1 MSQKFKKL
9 FLLYVFLAPLIAN
22 ALQLGKIVV
31 TSSQG
36 QPLNAEIEMMLTPG
50 EDLSKLKTSLAS
62 KENYESQGIERLAI
76 HNNISVEL
84 QKNEKGLTV
93 LKLKSSQPVPDP
105 FLDLLIQ
112 VDSAKGRNYRE
123 YTVLLDPPETPIIQQ
138 EKIVA
143 VDKTDPLPINEKK
156 EVKESTDK
164 NKITFEK
171 EIKNNLK
178 TLEKNKPA
186 DPSSKSIT
194 VKPADTIYKIAR
206 ENKIPGITTE
216 QMVVGIFNLN
226 ELAFTNKNINGLE
239 VGQKIAL
246 PTKDDFM
253 NLTHAKAMAEIK
265 IQSTQWNKYS
275 TKTAEAVA
283 NNPKVSSPT
292 SDVPPTPATVVQNPQ
307 ALPAPPAP
315 RIKLTGDTLP
325 NNKNSKE
332 IIQKEIN
339 QNNDDRTALEKN
351 IKVAEQKIALLEK
364 ELADAKKI
372 LTVSNQA
379 LFDLQ
384 EKSKQVNQIKE
395 LTPKAPI
402 VESKPELT
410 SLISQG
416 NEVDVNKNDTI
427 PPADISFK
435 SSISDSPIE
444 EKANTQLASD
454 KEASSVSSSSG
465 LFIFL
470 GVLFAILVMLF
481 FIKNKRQKE
490 QKELIDSMD
499 NKEEKFYTK
508 AAGNLLSP
516 IKEVPPTKEVAPNKE
531 VPPIKEVPTI
541 KEEKSIGDIDLSDIE
556 INLSDKN
563 KKPNHFD

>member
-1 MSQKFKKL
+1 MSQKIKNL
-9 FLLYVFLAPLIAN
+9 FLFCLLLLPLVGN

-50 EDLSKLKTSLAS
+50 EDLSKLKTSLAT
-62 KENYESQGIERLAI
+62 KESYESQGIERLAI

-84 QKNEKGLTV
+84 QKNEKGQTI
-93 LKLKSSQPVPDP
+93 LKLKSTQPVPDP

-143 VDKTDPLPINEKK
+143 IDKAEPLPMNDKK
-156 EVKESTDK
+156 EVKESVDK

-171 EIKNNLK
+171 ENKNNLK
-178 TLEKNKPA
+178 PLEKNKPA
-186 DPSSKSIT
+186 DLSSKSIT

-265 IQSTQWNKYS
+265 IQSSQWNKYS

-283 NNPKVSSPT
+283 NSPKIISTTPE
-292 SDVPPTPATVVQNPQ
+292 VPLTPATIIQNQ
-307 ALPAPPAP
+307 PASSAP
-315 RIKLTGDTLP
+315 RIKLTGDTLT

-339 QNNDDRTALEKN
+339 QINDDKTALEKN
-351 IKVAEQKIALLEK
+351 IKDAEQKIILLEK

-372 LTVSNQA
+372 LTISNQA

-384 EKSKQVNQIKE
+384 EKSKQVNQTKDS
-395 LTPKAPI
+395 TTKAPI

-410 SLISQG
+410 SLISQAS
-416 NEVDVNKNDTI
+416 EADANKNDI
-427 PPADISFK
+427 AVPADTSFK
-435 SSISDSPIE
+435 SSISDSPSE
-444 EKANTQLASD
+444 EKANAQLASD

-470 GVLFAILVMLF
+470 GVLLAILIMLF
-481 FIKNKRQKE
+481 VIKIKRQKE
-490 QKELIDSMD
+490 QKELIDSMSID
-499 NKEEKFYTK
+499 KDKLYSEI
-508 AAGNLLSP
+508 AGS
-516 IKEVPPTKEVAPNKE
+516 EA
-531 VPPIKEVPTI
+531 PPIKEQSTI
-541 KEEKSIGDIDLSDIE
+541 EDNDLSGTTS
-556 INLSDKN
+556 NLSDKDQ
-563 KKPNHFD
+563 KPTHFD

>member
-1 MSQKFKKL
+1 MSQKIKNL
-9 FLLYVFLAPLIAN
+9 FLFCLLLLPLVGN

-50 EDLSKLKTSLAS
+50 EDLSKLKTSLAT
-62 KENYESQGIERLAI
+62 KESYESQGIERLAI

-84 QKNEKGLTV
+84 QKNEKGQTI
-93 LKLKSSQPVPDP
+93 LKLKSTQPVPDP

-143 VDKTDPLPINEKK
+143 IDKAEPLPMNDKK
-156 EVKESTDK
+156 EVKESVDK

-171 EIKNNLK
+171 ENKNNLK
-178 TLEKNKPA
+178 PLEKNKPA
-186 DPSSKSIT
+186 DLSSKSIT

-265 IQSTQWNKYS
+265 IQSSQWNKYS

-283 NNPKVSSPT
+283 NSPKVISTTPE
-292 SDVPPTPATVVQNPQ
+292 VPLTPATIIQNQ
-307 ALPAPPAP
+307 PAPSAP
-315 RIKLTGDTLP
+315 RIKLTGDTLT

-339 QNNDDRTALEKN
+339 QINDDKTALEKN
-351 IKVAEQKIALLEK
+351 IKDAEQKIILLEK

-372 LTVSNQA
+372 LTISNQA

-384 EKSKQVNQIKE
+384 EKSKQVNQTKDS
-395 LTPKAPI
+395 TTKAPI

-410 SLISQG
+410 SLISQAS
-416 NEVDVNKNDTI
+416 EADANKNDI
-427 PPADISFK
+427 AVPADTSFK
-435 SSISDSPIE
+435 SSISDSPSE
-444 EKANTQLASD
+444 EKANAQLASD

-470 GVLFAILVMLF
+470 GVLLAILIMLF
-481 FIKNKRQKE
+481 VIKIKRQKE
-490 QKELIDSMD
+490 QKELIDSMSVD
-499 NKEEKFYTK
+499 KDKFYSEI
-508 AAGNLLSP
+508 AGS
-516 IKEVPPTKEVAPNKE
+516 EA
-531 VPPIKEVPTI
+531 PPIKEQSTI
-541 KEEKSIGDIDLSDIE
+541 EDNDLSGTTS
-556 INLSDKN
+556 NLSDKDQ
-563 KKPNHFD
+563 KPTHFD

>member
-1 MSQKFKKL
+1 MSQKIKNL
-9 FLLYVFLAPLIAN
+9 FLFCLLLLPLVGN

-50 EDLSKLKTSLAS
+50 EDLSKLKTSLAT
-62 KENYESQGIERLAI
+62 KESYESQGIERLAI

-84 QKNEKGLTV
+84 QKNEKGQTI
-93 LKLKSSQPVPDP
+93 LKLKSTQPVPDP

-143 VDKTDPLPINEKK
+143 IDKAEPLPMNDKK
-156 EVKESTDK
+156 EVKESVDK

-171 EIKNNLK
+171 ENKNNLK
-178 TLEKNKPA
+178 PLEKNKPA
-186 DPSSKSIT
+186 DLSSKSIT

-265 IQSTQWNKYS
+265 IQSSQWNKYS

-283 NNPKVSSPT
+283 NSPKVISTTPE
-292 SDVPPTPATVVQNPQ
+292 VPLTPATIIQNQ
-307 ALPAPPAP
+307 PASSAP
-315 RIKLTGDTLP
+315 RIKLTGDTLT

-332 IIQKEIN
+332 IIQKELN
-339 QNNDDRTALEKN
+339 QINDDKTALEKN
-351 IKVAEQKIALLEK
+351 IKDAEQKIILLEK

-372 LTVSNQA
+372 LTISNQA

-384 EKSKQVNQIKE
+384 EKSKQVNQTKDS
-395 LTPKAPI
+395 TTKAPI

-410 SLISQG
+410 SLISQAS
-416 NEVDVNKNDTI
+416 EADANKNDI
-427 PPADISFK
+427 AVPADTSFK
-435 SSISDSPIE
+435 SSISDSPSE
-444 EKANTQLASD
+444 EKANAQLASD

-470 GVLFAILVMLF
+470 GVLLAILIMLF
-481 FIKNKRQKE
+481 VIKIKRQKE
-490 QKELIDSMD
+490 QKELIDSMSID
-499 NKEEKFYTK
+499 KDKPYSEI
-508 AAGNLLSP
+508 AGS
-516 IKEVPPTKEVAPNKE
+516 EA
-531 VPPIKEVPTI
+531 PPIKEQSTI
-541 KEEKSIGDIDLSDIE
+541 EDIDLSGTTS
-556 INLSDKN
+556 NLSDKDQ
-563 KKPNHFD
+563 KPTHFD

>member
-1 MSQKFKKL
+1 MSQKIKNL
-9 FLLYVFLAPLIAN
+9 FLFCLLLLPLVGN

-50 EDLSKLKTSLAS
+50 EDLSKLKTSLAT
-62 KENYESQGIERLAI
+62 KESYESQGIERLAI

-84 QKNEKGLTV
+84 QKNEKGQTI
-93 LKLKSSQPVPDP
+93 LKLKSTQPVPDP

-112 VDSAKGRNYRE
+112 VDSVKGRNYRE

-143 VDKTDPLPINEKK
+143 IDKAEPLPMNDKK
-156 EVKESTDK
+156 EVKESVDK

-171 EIKNNLK
+171 ENKNNLK
-178 TLEKNKPA
+178 PLEKNKPA
-186 DPSSKSIT
+186 DLSSKSIT

-265 IQSTQWNKYS
+265 IQSSQWNKYS

-283 NNPKVSSPT
+283 NNPKVISTTPE
-292 SDVPPTPATVVQNPQ
+292 VPLTPATIIQNQ
-307 ALPAPPAP
+307 PASSAP
-315 RIKLTGDTLP
+315 RIKLTGDTLT

-332 IIQKEIN
+332 IVQKEIN
-339 QNNDDRTALEKN
+339 QINDDKTALEKN
-351 IKVAEQKIALLEK
+351 IKDAEQKIILLEK

-372 LTVSNQA
+372 LTISNQA

-384 EKSKQVNQIKE
+384 EKSKQVNQTKDS
-395 LTPKAPI
+395 TTKAPI

-410 SLISQG
+410 SLISQAS
-416 NEVDVNKNDTI
+416 EADANKNDI
-427 PPADISFK
+427 AVPADTSFK
-435 SSISDSPIE
+435 SSISDSPSE
-444 EKANTQLASD
+444 EKANAQLASD

-470 GVLFAILVMLF
+470 GVLLAILIMLF
-481 FIKNKRQKE
+481 VIKIKRQKE
-490 QKELIDSMD
+490 QKELIDSMSID
-499 NKEEKFYTK
+499 KDKLYSEI
-508 AAGNLLSP
+508 AGS
-516 IKEVPPTKEVAPNKE
+516 EA
-531 VPPIKEVPTI
+531 PPIKEQSTI
-541 KEEKSIGDIDLSDIE
+541 EDIDLSGTTS
-556 INLSDKN
+556 NLSDKDQ
-563 KKPNHFD
+563 KPTHFD

>member
-1 MSQKFKKL
+1 MSQKIKNL
-9 FLLYVFLAPLIAN
+9 FLFCLLLLPLVGN

-50 EDLSKLKTSLAS
+50 EDLSKLKTSLAT
-62 KENYESQGIERLAI
+62 KESYESQGIERLAI

-84 QKNEKGLTV
+84 QKNEKGQTI
-93 LKLKSSQPVPDP
+93 LKLKSTQPVPDP

-143 VDKTDPLPINEKK
+143 IDKAEPLQMNDKK
-156 EVKESTDK
+156 EVKESVDK

-171 EIKNNLK
+171 ENKNNLK
-178 TLEKNKPA
+178 PLEKNKPA
-186 DPSSKSIT
+186 DLSSKSIT

-265 IQSTQWNKYS
+265 IQSSQWNKYS

-283 NNPKVSSPT
+283 NSPKVISTTPE
-292 SDVPPTPATVVQNPQ
+292 VPLTPATIIQNQ
-307 ALPAPPAP
+307 PASSAP
-315 RIKLTGDTLP
+315 RIKLTGDTLT

-339 QNNDDRTALEKN
+339 QINDDKTALEKN
-351 IKVAEQKIALLEK
+351 IKDAEQKIILLEK

-372 LTVSNQA
+372 LTISNQA

-384 EKSKQVNQIKE
+384 EKSKQVNQTKDS
-395 LTPKAPI
+395 TTKAPI

-410 SLISQG
+410 SLISQAS
-416 NEVDVNKNDTI
+416 EADANKNDI
-427 PPADISFK
+427 AVPADTSFK
-435 SSISDSPIE
+435 SSISDSPSE
-444 EKANTQLASD
+444 EKANAQLASD

-470 GVLFAILVMLF
+470 GVLLAILIMLF
-481 FIKNKRQKE
+481 VIKIKRQKE
-490 QKELIDSMD
+490 QKELIDSMSID
-499 NKEEKFYTK
+499 KDKLYSEI
-508 AAGNLLSP
+508 AGS
-516 IKEVPPTKEVAPNKE
+516 EA
-531 VPPIKEVPTI
+531 PPIKEQSTI
-541 KEEKSIGDIDLSDIE
+541 EDIDLSGTTS
-556 INLSDKN
+556 NLSDKDQ
-563 KKPNHFD
+563 KPTHFD

>member
-1 MSQKFKKL
+1 MSQKIKNL
-9 FLLYVFLAPLIAN
+9 FLFCLLLLPLLGN
-22 ALQLGKIVV
+22 AVQLGKIVV

-50 EDLSKLKTSLAS
+50 EDLSKLKTSLAT
-62 KENYESQGIERLAI
+62 KESYESQGIERLAI

-84 QKNEKGLTV
+84 QKNEKGQTI
-93 LKLKSSQPVPDP
+93 LKLKSTQPVPDP

-143 VDKTDPLPINEKK
+143 IDKAEPLQMNDKK
-156 EVKESTDK
+156 EVKESVDK

-171 EIKNNLK
+171 ENKNNLK
-178 TLEKNKPA
+178 PLEKNKPA
-186 DPSSKSIT
+186 DLSSKSIT

-265 IQSTQWNKYS
+265 IQSSQWNKYS

-283 NNPKVSSPT
+283 NNPKVISTTPE
-292 SDVPPTPATVVQNPQ
+292 VPLTPATIIQNQ
-307 ALPAPPAP
+307 PASSAP
-315 RIKLTGDTLP
+315 RIKLTGDTLT
-325 NNKNSKE
+325 NDKNSKE
-332 IIQKEIN
+332 IVQKEIN
-339 QNNDDRTALEKN
+339 QINDDKTALEKN
-351 IKVAEQKIALLEK
+351 IKDAEQKIILLEK

-372 LTVSNQA
+372 LTISNQA

-384 EKSKQVNQIKE
+384 EKSKQVNQTKDS
-395 LTPKAPI
+395 TTKAPI

-410 SLISQG
+410 SLISQAS
-416 NEVDVNKNDTI
+416 EADANKNDI
-427 PPADISFK
+427 AVPADTSFK
-435 SSISDSPIE
+435 SSISDSPSE
-444 EKANTQLASD
+444 EKANAQLASD

-470 GVLFAILVMLF
+470 GVLLAILIMLF
-481 FIKNKRQKE
+481 VIKIKRQKE
-490 QKELIDSMD
+490 QKELIDSMSID
-499 NKEEKFYTK
+499 KDKLYSEI
-508 AAGNLLSP
+508 AGS
-516 IKEVPPTKEVAPNKE
+516 EA
-531 VPPIKEVPTI
+531 PPIKEQSTI
-541 KEEKSIGDIDLSDIE
+541 EDIDLSGTT
-556 INLSDKN
+556 INLSDKDQ
-563 KKPNHFD
+563 KPTHFD

>member
-143 VDKTDPLPINEKK
+143 VDKTDPLPTNDRK
-156 EVKESTDK
+156 EQKESTDK

-186 DPSSKSIT
+186 EQSSKSIT

-226 ELAFTNKNINGLE
+226 ELAFINKNINGLE

-246 PTKDDFM
+246 PSKDDFM
-253 NLTHAKAMAEIK
+253 DLTHAKAMAEIK
-265 IQSTQWNKYS
+265 IQSSQWNKYS

-292 SDVPPTPATVVQNPQ
+292 SDLPLTPATIVQNQ
-307 ALPAPPAP
+307 PASPAP

-325 NNKNSKE
+325 NNKNSNE

-339 QNNDDRTALEKN
+339 QNNDDKTALEKN

-384 EKSKQVNQIKE
+384 EKAKQVNQNKD
-395 LTPKAPI
+395 LTSKVPV

-416 NEVDVNKNDTI
+416 NEVDVNKNDTTS
-427 PPADISFK
+427 PADTSFK

-444 EKANTQLASD
+444 EKANAQLASD

-470 GVLFAILVMLF
+470 GVLFAILIMLF
-481 FIKNKRQKE
+481 VIKTKRQKE
-490 QKELIDSMD
+490 QKELIDSISTD
-499 NKEEKFYTK
+499 KEKPYSEVYSAK
-508 AAGNLLSP
+508 ASP
-516 IKEVPPTKEVAPNKE
+516 AIEEE
-531 VPPIKEVPTI
+531 TI
-541 KEEKSIGDIDLSDIE
+541 KDINLSDTT
-556 INLSDKN
+556 INLSDKDQ
-563 KKPNHFD
+563 KPTHFD

>member
-1 MSQKFKKL
+1 MSQKIKNL
-9 FLLYVFLAPLIAN
+9 FLFCLLLLPLVGN

-50 EDLSKLKTSLAS
+50 EDLSKLKTSLAT
-62 KENYESQGIERLAI
+62 KESYESQGIERLAI

-84 QKNEKGLTV
+84 QKNEKGQTI
-93 LKLKSSQPVPDP
+93 LKLKSTQPVPDP

-143 VDKTDPLPINEKK
+143 IDKAEPLPMNDKK
-156 EVKESTDK
+156 EVKESVDK

-171 EIKNNLK
+171 ENKNNLK
-178 TLEKNKPA
+178 PLEKNKPA
-186 DPSSKSIT
+186 DLSSKSIT

-265 IQSTQWNKYS
+265 IQSSQWNKYS

-283 NNPKVSSPT
+283 NSPKVISTTPE
-292 SDVPPTPATVVQNPQ
+292 VPLTPATIIQNQ
-307 ALPAPPAP
+307 PASSAP
-315 RIKLTGDTLP
+315 RIKLTGDTLT

-339 QNNDDRTALEKN
+339 QINDDKTALEKN
-351 IKVAEQKIALLEK
+351 IKDAEQKIILLEK
-364 ELADAKKI
+364 ELDDAKKI
-372 LTVSNQA
+372 LTISNQA

-384 EKSKQVNQIKE
+384 EKSKQVNQTKDS
-395 LTPKAPI
+395 TTKAPI

-410 SLISQG
+410 SLISQAS
-416 NEVDVNKNDTI
+416 EADANKNDI
-427 PPADISFK
+427 AVPADTSFK
-435 SSISDSPIE
+435 SSISDSPSE
-444 EKANTQLASD
+444 EKANAQLASD

-470 GVLFAILVMLF
+470 GVLLAILIMLF
-481 FIKNKRQKE
+481 VIKIKRQKE
-490 QKELIDSMD
+490 QKELIDSMSID
-499 NKEEKFYTK
+499 KDKLYSEI
-508 AAGNLLSP
+508 AGS
-516 IKEVPPTKEVAPNKE
+516 EA
-531 VPPIKEVPTI
+531 PPIKEQSTI
-541 KEEKSIGDIDLSDIE
+541 EDIDLSGTTS
-556 INLSDKN
+556 NLSDKDQ
-563 KKPNHFD
+563 KPTHFD

>member
-1 MSQKFKKL
+1 MSQKIKNL
-9 FLLYVFLAPLIAN
+9 FLFCLLLLPLDGN

-50 EDLSKLKTSLAS
+50 EDLSKLKTSLAT
-62 KENYESQGIERLAI
+62 KESYESQGIERLAI

-84 QKNEKGLTV
+84 QKNEKGQTI
-93 LKLKSSQPVPDP
+93 LKLKSTQPVPDP

-143 VDKTDPLPINEKK
+143 IDKAEPLPMNDKK
-156 EVKESTDK
+156 EVKESVDK

-171 EIKNNLK
+171 ENKNNLK
-178 TLEKNKPA
+178 PLEKPKPA
-186 DPSSKSIT
+186 DLSSKSIT

-265 IQSTQWNKYS
+265 IQSSQWNKYS

-283 NNPKVSSPT
+283 NSPKVISTTPE
-292 SDVPPTPATVVQNPQ
+292 VPLTPATIIQNQ
-307 ALPAPPAP
+307 PASSAP
-315 RIKLTGDTLP
+315 RIKLTGDTLT

-339 QNNDDRTALEKN
+339 QINDDKTALEKN
-351 IKVAEQKIALLEK
+351 IKDAEQKIILLEK

-372 LTVSNQA
+372 LTISNQA

-384 EKSKQVNQIKE
+384 EKSKQVNQTKDS
-395 LTPKAPI
+395 TTKAPI

-410 SLISQG
+410 SLISQAS
-416 NEVDVNKNDTI
+416 EADASKNDI
-427 PPADISFK
+427 AVPADTSFK
-435 SSISDSPIE
+435 SSISDSPSE
-444 EKANTQLASD
+444 EKANAQLASD

-470 GVLFAILVMLF
+470 GVLLAILIMLF
-481 FIKNKRQKE
+481 VIKIKRQKE
-490 QKELIDSMD
+490 QKELIDSMSID
-499 NKEEKFYTK
+499 KDKLYSEI
-508 AAGNLLSP
+508 AGS
-516 IKEVPPTKEVAPNKE
+516 EA
-531 VPPIKEVPTI
+531 PPIKEQSTI
-541 KEEKSIGDIDLSDIE
+541 EVIDLSGTTS
-556 INLSDKN
+556 NLSDKDQ
-563 KKPNHFD
+563 KPTHFD

>member
-1 MSQKFKKL
+1 MSQKIKNL
-9 FLLYVFLAPLIAN
+9 FLFCLLLLPLVGN

-50 EDLSKLKTSLAS
+50 EDLSKLKTSLAT
-62 KENYESQGIERLAI
+62 KESYESQGIERLAI

-84 QKNEKGLTV
+84 QKNEKGQTI
-93 LKLKSSQPVPDP
+93 LKLKSTQPVPDP

-143 VDKTDPLPINEKK
+143 IDKAEPLPMNDKK
-156 EVKESTDK
+156 EVKESVDK

-171 EIKNNLK
+171 ENKNNLK
-178 TLEKNKPA
+178 PLEKNKPA
-186 DPSSKSIT
+186 DLSSKSIT

-265 IQSTQWNKYS
+265 IQSSQWNKYS

-283 NNPKVSSPT
+283 NSPKVISTTPE
-292 SDVPPTPATVVQNPQ
+292 VPLTPATIIQNQ
-307 ALPAPPAP
+307 PAPSAP
-315 RIKLTGDTLP
+315 RIKLTGDTLT

-339 QNNDDRTALEKN
+339 QINDDKTALEKN
-351 IKVAEQKIALLEK
+351 IKDAEQKIILLEK

-372 LTVSNQA
+372 LTISNQA

-384 EKSKQVNQIKE
+384 EKSKQVNQTKDS
-395 LTPKAPI
+395 TTKAPI

-410 SLISQG
+410 SLISQAS
-416 NEVDVNKNDTI
+416 EADANKNDI
-427 PPADISFK
+427 AVPADTSFK
-435 SSISDSPIE
+435 SSISDSPSE
-444 EKANTQLASD
+444 EKANAQLASD

-470 GVLFAILVMLF
+470 GVLLAILIMLF
-481 FIKNKRQKE
+481 VIKIKRQKE
-490 QKELIDSMD
+490 QKELIDSMSVD
-499 NKEEKFYTK
+499 KDKLYSEI
-508 AAGNLLSP
+508 AGS
-516 IKEVPPTKEVAPNKE
+516 EA
-531 VPPIKEVPTI
+531 PPIKEQSTI
-541 KEEKSIGDIDLSDIE
+541 EDIGLSGTTS
-556 INLSDKN
+556 NLSDKDQ
-563 KKPNHFD
+563 KPTHFD

>member
-1 MSQKFKKL
+1 MSQKIKNL
-9 FLLYVFLAPLIAN
+9 FLFCLLLLPLVGN

-50 EDLSKLKTSLAS
+50 EDLSKLKTSLAT
-62 KENYESQGIERLAI
+62 KESYESQGIERLAI

-84 QKNEKGLTV
+84 QKNEKGQTI
-93 LKLKSSQPVPDP
+93 LKLKSTQPVPDP

-143 VDKTDPLPINEKK
+143 IDKAEPLPMNDKK
-156 EVKESTDK
+156 EVKESVDK

-171 EIKNNLK
+171 ENKNNLK
-178 TLEKNKPA
+178 PLEKNKPA
-186 DPSSKSIT
+186 DLSSKSIT

-265 IQSTQWNKYS
+265 IQSSQWNKYS

-283 NNPKVSSPT
+283 NSPKVISTTPE
-292 SDVPPTPATVVQNPQ
+292 VPLTPATIIQNQ
-307 ALPAPPAP
+307 PASSAP
-315 RIKLTGDTLP
+315 RIKLTGDTLT

-339 QNNDDRTALEKN
+339 QINDDKTALEKN
-351 IKVAEQKIALLEK
+351 IKDAEQKIILLEK

-372 LTVSNQA
+372 LTISNQA

-384 EKSKQVNQIKE
+384 EKSKQVNQTKDS
-395 LTPKAPI
+395 TTKAPI

-410 SLISQG
+410 SLISQAS
-416 NEVDVNKNDTI
+416 EADANKNDI
-427 PPADISFK
+427 AVPADTSFK
-435 SSISDSPIE
+435 SSISDSPSE
-444 EKANTQLASD
+444 EKANAQLASD

-470 GVLFAILVMLF
+470 GVLLAILIMLF
-481 FIKNKRQKE
+481 VIKIKRQKE
-490 QKELIDSMD
+490 QKELIDSMSID
-499 NKEEKFYTK
+499 KDKLYFEI
-508 AAGNLLSP
+508 AGS
-516 IKEVPPTKEVAPNKE
+516 EA
-531 VPPIKEVPTI
+531 PPIKEQTTI
-541 KEEKSIGDIDLSDIE
+541 EDIDLSGTTS
-556 INLSDKN
+556 NLSDKDQ
-563 KKPNHFD
+563 KPTHFD

>member
-143 VDKTDPLPINEKK
+143 VDKTDPLPINDRK
-156 EVKESTDK
+156 EQKESTDK

-186 DPSSKSIT
+186 EQSSKSIT

-246 PTKDDFM
+246 PSKDDFM
-253 NLTHAKAMAEIK
+253 DLTHAKAMAEIK
-265 IQSTQWNKYS
+265 IQSSQWNKYS

-292 SDVPPTPATVVQNPQ
+292 SDLPLTPATIVQNP
-307 ALPAPPAP
+307 PASPAP

-325 NNKNSKE
+325 NNKNSNE

-339 QNNDDRTALEKN
+339 QNNDDKTALEKN

-384 EKSKQVNQIKE
+384 EKAKQVNQNKD
-395 LTPKAPI
+395 LTSKVPV

-416 NEVDVNKNDTI
+416 NEVDVNKNDTTS
-427 PPADISFK
+427 PADTSFK

-444 EKANTQLASD
+444 EKANAQLASD

-470 GVLFAILVMLF
+470 GVLFAILIMLF
-481 FIKNKRQKE
+481 VIKTKRQKE
-490 QKELIDSMD
+490 QKELIDSISTD
-499 NKEEKFYTK
+499 KEKPYSEVNSAK
-508 AAGNLLSP
+508 ASP
-516 IKEVPPTKEVAPNKE
+516 AIEEG
-531 VPPIKEVPTI
+531 TI
-541 KEEKSIGDIDLSDIE
+541 KDINLSDTT
-556 INLSDKN
+556 INLSDKDQ
-563 KKPNHFD
+563 KPTHFD

>member
-1 MSQKFKKL
+1 MSRKFKKL

-143 VDKTDPLPINEKK
+143 VDKTDPLPTNDRK
-156 EVKESTDK
+156 EQKESTDK

-186 DPSSKSIT
+186 EQSSKSIT

-246 PTKDDFM
+246 PSKDDFM
-253 NLTHAKAMAEIK
+253 DLTHAKAMAEIK
-265 IQSTQWNKYS
+265 IQSSQWNKYS

-292 SDVPPTPATVVQNPQ
+292 SDLPLTPATIVQNPP
-307 ALPAPPAP
+307 ALPAP

-325 NNKNSKE
+325 NNKNSNE

-339 QNNDDRTALEKN
+339 QNNDDKTALEKN

-384 EKSKQVNQIKE
+384 EKAKQVNQNKD
-395 LTPKAPI
+395 LTSKVPV

-416 NEVDVNKNDTI
+416 NEVDVNKNDTTS
-427 PPADISFK
+427 PADTSFK

-444 EKANTQLASD
+444 EKANAQLASD

-470 GVLFAILVMLF
+470 GVLFAILIMLF
-481 FIKNKRQKE
+481 VIKTKRQKE
-490 QKELIDSMD
+490 QKELIDSISTD
-499 NKEEKFYTK
+499 KEKPYSEVYSAK
-508 AAGNLLSP
+508 ASP
-516 IKEVPPTKEVAPNKE
+516 AIEEG
-531 VPPIKEVPTI
+531 TI
-541 KEEKSIGDIDLSDIE
+541 KDINLSDTT
-556 INLSDKN
+556 INLSDKDQ
-563 KKPNHFD
+563 KPTHFD

>member
-1 MSQKFKKL
+1 MSQKIKKV
-9 FLLYVFLAPLIAN
+9 FLLCILLGPLIAN

-143 VDKTDPLPINEKK
+143 VDKTEPLPINEKK

-164 NKITFEK
+164 DKTTFEK

-178 TLEKNKPA
+178 MLEKNKPA
-186 DPSSKSIT
+186 DLSSKSIT

-246 PTKDDFM
+246 PTQDDFM
-253 NLTHAKAMAEIK
+253 DLTHAKAMAEIK

-283 NNPKVSSPT
+283 NSPKVSSPT
-292 SDVPPTPATVVQNPQ
+292 SDVPLTPATVVQNP
-307 ALPAPPAP
+307 PVSPAP

-325 NNKNSKE
+325 NNKNSRE

-339 QNNDDRTALEKN
+339 QNNDDKTALEKN

-384 EKSKQVNQIKE
+384 EKAKQVNQTKD
-395 LTPKAPI
+395 LTSKVPV

-410 SLISQG
+410 SLIGQG
-416 NEVDVNKNDTI
+416 NEVDVNKNDTTS
-427 PPADISFK
+427 PADTSFK

-444 EKANTQLASD
+444 EKANAQLASD
-454 KEASSVSSSSG
+454 KEASSVSSSIG

-470 GVLFAILVMLF
+470 GVLFAILIMLF
-481 FIKNKRQKE
+481 VIKTKRQKE
-490 QKELIDSMD
+490 QKELIESISTD
-499 NKEEKFYTK
+499 KEKLY
-508 AAGNLLSP
+508 S
-516 IKEVPPTKEVAPNKE
+516 EVHSSEAS
-531 VPPIKEVPTI
+531 PTI
-541 KEEKSIGDIDLSDIE
+541 EEDTIKDINLSDTT
-556 INLSDKN
+556 INLSDKDQ
-563 KKPNHFD
+563 KPTHFD

>member
-1 MSQKFKKL
+1 M
-9 FLLYVFLAPLIAN
+9 
-22 ALQLGKIVV
+22 
-31 TSSQG
+31 
-36 QPLNAEIEMMLTPG
+36 
-50 EDLSKLKTSLAS
+50 
-62 KENYESQGIERLAI
+62 
-76 HNNISVEL
+76 
-84 QKNEKGLTV
+84 
-93 LKLKSSQPVPDP
+93 
-105 FLDLLIQ
+105 LIQ

-164 NKITFEK
+164 NKTTFEK
-171 EIKNNLK
+171 ETKNNLK

-186 DPSSKSIT
+186 DLSSKSIT

-216 QMVVGIFNLN
+216 QMIVGIFNLN
-226 ELAFTNKNINGLE
+226 ELTFTNKNINGLE

-253 NLTHAKAMAEIK
+253 DLTHAKAMAEIK

-283 NNPKVSSPT
+283 NSPKVSSPT
-292 SDVPPTPATVVQNPQ
+292 SDVPLTPATVVQNPTVS
-307 ALPAPPAP
+307 PAP

-325 NNKNSKE
+325 NNKNSRE

-339 QNNDDRTALEKN
+339 QNNDDKTALEKN

-384 EKSKQVNQIKE
+384 EKAKQVNQTKD
-395 LTPKAPI
+395 LTSKVPV

-410 SLISQG
+410 SLIGQG
-416 NEVDVNKNDTI
+416 NEVDVNKNDTTS
-427 PPADISFK
+427 PADTSFK

-444 EKANTQLASD
+444 EKANAQLASD
-454 KEASSVSSSSG
+454 KEASSVSSSIG

-481 FIKNKRQKE
+481 VIKTKRQKE
-490 QKELIDSMD
+490 QKELIESISTD
-499 NKEEKFYTK
+499 KEKLYSEVHSSE
-508 AAGNLLSP
+508 ASP
-516 IKEVPPTKEVAPNKE
+516 AIEEG
-531 VPPIKEVPTI
+531 TI
-541 KEEKSIGDIDLSDIE
+541 KDINLSDTT
-556 INLSDKN
+556 INLSDKDQ
-563 KKPNHFD
+563 KPTHFD

>member
-1 MSQKFKKL
+1 MSQKIKNL
-9 FLLYVFLAPLIAN
+9 FLFCLLLLPLVGN

-76 HNNISVEL
+76 HNTISVEL

-164 NKITFEK
+164 NKTTFEK
-171 EIKNNLK
+171 ETKNNLK

-186 DPSSKSIT
+186 DLSSKSIT

-226 ELAFTNKNINGLE
+226 ELAFTNKNINGLD

-253 NLTHAKAMAEIK
+253 DLTHAKAMAEIK

-283 NNPKVSSPT
+283 NSPKVSSPT
-292 SDVPPTPATVVQNPQ
+292 SDVPLTTATVVQNP
-307 ALPAPPAP
+307 PVSPAP

-325 NNKNSKE
+325 NNKNSRE

-339 QNNDDRTALEKN
+339 QNNDDKTALEKN

-384 EKSKQVNQIKE
+384 EKAKQVNQTKD
-395 LTPKAPI
+395 LTSKVPV

-410 SLISQG
+410 SLIGQG
-416 NEVDVNKNDTI
+416 NEVDVNKNDTTS
-427 PPADISFK
+427 PADTSFK

-444 EKANTQLASD
+444 EKANAQLASD
-454 KEASSVSSSSG
+454 KEASSVSSSIG

-470 GVLFAILVMLF
+470 GVLFAILIMLF
-481 FIKNKRQKE
+481 VIKTKRQKE
-490 QKELIDSMD
+490 QKELIESISTD
-499 NKEEKFYTK
+499 KEKLYSEVHSSE
-508 AAGNLLSP
+508 ASP
-516 IKEVPPTKEVAPNKE
+516 AIEEG
-531 VPPIKEVPTI
+531 TI
-541 KEEKSIGDIDLSDIE
+541 KDINLSDTT
-556 INLSDKN
+556 INLSDKDQ
-563 KKPNHFD
+563 KPTHFD

>member
-1 MSQKFKKL
+1 MSQKIKNL
-9 FLLYVFLAPLIAN
+9 FLFCLLLLPLVGN

-50 EDLSKLKTSLAS
+50 EDLSKLKTSLAT
-62 KENYESQGIERLAI
+62 KESYESQGIERLAI

-84 QKNEKGLTV
+84 QKNEKGQTI
-93 LKLKSSQPVPDP
+93 LKLKSTQPVPDP

-143 VDKTDPLPINEKK
+143 IDKAEPLPMNDKK
-156 EVKESTDK
+156 EVKESVDK

-171 EIKNNLK
+171 ENKNNLK
-178 TLEKNKPA
+178 PLEKNKPA
-186 DPSSKSIT
+186 DLSSKSIT

-265 IQSTQWNKYS
+265 IQSSQWNKYS

-283 NNPKVSSPT
+283 NSPKVISTAPE
-292 SDVPPTPATVVQNPQ
+292 VPLTPATIIQNQ
-307 ALPAPPAP
+307 PASSAP
-315 RIKLTGDTLP
+315 RIKLTGDTLT

-332 IIQKEIN
+332 IVQKEIN
-339 QNNDDRTALEKN
+339 QINDDKTALEKN
-351 IKVAEQKIALLEK
+351 IKDAEQKIILLEK

-372 LTVSNQA
+372 LTISNQA

-384 EKSKQVNQIKE
+384 EKSKQVNQTKDS
-395 LTPKAPI
+395 TTKAPI

-410 SLISQG
+410 SLISQAS
-416 NEVDVNKNDTI
+416 EADANKNDI
-427 PPADISFK
+427 AVPADTSFK
-435 SSISDSPIE
+435 SSISDSPSE
-444 EKANTQLASD
+444 EKANAQLASD

-470 GVLFAILVMLF
+470 GVLLAILIMLF
-481 FIKNKRQKE
+481 VIKIKRQKE
-490 QKELIDSMD
+490 QKELIDSMSID
-499 NKEEKFYTK
+499 KDKLYSEI
-508 AAGNLLSP
+508 AGS
-516 IKEVPPTKEVAPNKE
+516 EA
-531 VPPIKEVPTI
+531 PPIKEQSTI
-541 KEEKSIGDIDLSDIE
+541 EDIDLSGTTT
-556 INLSDKN
+556 NLSDKDQ
-563 KKPNHFD
+563 KPTHFD

>member
-1 MSQKFKKL
+1 MSQKIKNL
-9 FLLYVFLAPLIAN
+9 FLFCLLLLPLVGN

-50 EDLSKLKTSLAS
+50 EDLSKLKTSLAT
-62 KENYESQGIERLAI
+62 KESYESQGIERLAI

-84 QKNEKGLTV
+84 QKNEKGQTI
-93 LKLKSSQPVPDP
+93 LKLKSTQPVPDP

-143 VDKTDPLPINEKK
+143 IDKAEPLPMNDKK
-156 EVKESTDK
+156 EVKESVDK

-171 EIKNNLK
+171 ENKNNLK
-178 TLEKNKPA
+178 PLEKNKPA
-186 DPSSKSIT
+186 DLSSKSIT

-265 IQSTQWNKYS
+265 IQSSQWNKYS

-283 NNPKVSSPT
+283 NSPKVISTTPE
-292 SDVPPTPATVVQNPQ
+292 VPLTPATIIQNQ
-307 ALPAPPAP
+307 PASSAP
-315 RIKLTGDTLP
+315 RIKLTGDTLT

-339 QNNDDRTALEKN
+339 QINDDKTALEKN
-351 IKVAEQKIALLEK
+351 IKDAEQKIILLEK

-372 LTVSNQA
+372 LTISNQA

-384 EKSKQVNQIKE
+384 EKSKQVNQTKDS
-395 LTPKAPI
+395 TTKAPI

-410 SLISQG
+410 SLISQAS
-416 NEVDVNKNDTI
+416 EADANKNDI
-427 PPADISFK
+427 AVPADTSFK
-435 SSISDSPIE
+435 SSISDSPSE
-444 EKANTQLASD
+444 EKANAQLASD

-470 GVLFAILVMLF
+470 GVLLAILIMLF
-481 FIKNKRQKE
+481 VIKIKRQKE
-490 QKELIDSMD
+490 QKELIDSMSID
-499 NKEEKFYTK
+499 KDKLYSEI
-508 AAGNLLSP
+508 AGS
-516 IKEVPPTKEVAPNKE
+516 EA
-531 VPPIKEVPTI
+531 PPIKEQSTI
-541 KEEKSIGDIDLSDIE
+541 EDIDLSDTSS
-556 INLSDKN
+556 NLSDKDQ
-563 KKPNHFD
+563 KPTHFD

>member
-1 MSQKFKKL
+1 MSQKIKNL
-9 FLLYVFLAPLIAN
+9 FLFCLLLLPLVGN

-50 EDLSKLKTSLAS
+50 EDLSKLKTSLAT
-62 KENYESQGIERLAI
+62 KESYESQGIERLAI

-84 QKNEKGLTV
+84 QKNEKGQTI
-93 LKLKSSQPVPDP
+93 LKLKSTQPVPDP

-143 VDKTDPLPINEKK
+143 IDKAEPLPMNDKK
-156 EVKESTDK
+156 EVKESVDK

-171 EIKNNLK
+171 ENKNNLK
-178 TLEKNKPA
+178 PLEKNKPA
-186 DPSSKSIT
+186 DLSSKSIT

-265 IQSTQWNKYS
+265 IQSSQWNKYS

-283 NNPKVSSPT
+283 NSPKIISTTPE
-292 SDVPPTPATVVQNPQ
+292 VPLTPATIIQNQ
-307 ALPAPPAP
+307 PASSAP
-315 RIKLTGDTLP
+315 RIKLTGDTLT

-339 QNNDDRTALEKN
+339 QINDDKTALEKN
-351 IKVAEQKIALLEK
+351 IKDAEQKIILLEK

-372 LTVSNQA
+372 LTISNQA

-384 EKSKQVNQIKE
+384 EKSKQVNQTKDS
-395 LTPKAPI
+395 TTKAPI

-410 SLISQG
+410 SLISQAS
-416 NEVDVNKNDTI
+416 EADANKNDI
-427 PPADISFK
+427 AVPADTSFK
-435 SSISDSPIE
+435 SSISDSPSE
-444 EKANTQLASD
+444 EKANAQLASD

-470 GVLFAILVMLF
+470 GVLLAILIMLF
-481 FIKNKRQKE
+481 VIKIKRQKE
-490 QKELIDSMD
+490 QKELIDSMSID
-499 NKEEKFYTK
+499 KDKLYSEI
-508 AAGNLLSP
+508 AGS
-516 IKEVPPTKEVAPNKE
+516 EA
-531 VPPIKEVPTI
+531 PPIKEQSTI
-541 KEEKSIGDIDLSDIE
+541 EDIDFSGTTS
-556 INLSDKN
+556 NLSDKDQ
-563 KKPNHFD
+563 KPTHFD

>member
-1 MSQKFKKL
+1 MSQKIKKL
-9 FLLYVFLAPLIAN
+9 FLLYALLAPLIVN

-143 VDKTDPLPINEKK
+143 VDKTDPLPTNDRK
-156 EVKESTDK
+156 EQKESTDK

-186 DPSSKSIT
+186 EQSSKSIT

-246 PTKDDFM
+246 PSKDDFM
-253 NLTHAKAMAEIK
+253 DLTHAKAMAEIK
-265 IQSTQWNKYS
+265 IQSSQWNKYS

-292 SDVPPTPATVVQNPQ
+292 SDLPLTPATIVQNQPDS
-307 ALPAPPAP
+307 PAP

-325 NNKNSKE
+325 NNKNSNE

-339 QNNDDRTALEKN
+339 QNNDDKTALEKN

-384 EKSKQVNQIKE
+384 EKAKQVNQNKD
-395 LTPKAPI
+395 LTSKVPV

-416 NEVDVNKNDTI
+416 NEVDVNKNDTTS
-427 PPADISFK
+427 PADTSFK

-444 EKANTQLASD
+444 EKANAQLASD

-470 GVLFAILVMLF
+470 GVLFAILIMLF
-481 FIKNKRQKE
+481 VIKTKRQKE
-490 QKELIDSMD
+490 QKELIDSISTD
-499 NKEEKFYTK
+499 KEKPYSEVYSAK
-508 AAGNLLSP
+508 ASP
-516 IKEVPPTKEVAPNKE
+516 AIEEE
-531 VPPIKEVPTI
+531 TI
-541 KEEKSIGDIDLSDIE
+541 KDINLSDTT
-556 INLSDKN
+556 INLSDKDQ
-563 KKPNHFD
+563 KPTHFD

>member
-1 MSQKFKKL
+1 MSQKIKNL
-9 FLLYVFLAPLIAN
+9 FLFCLLLLPLVGN

-50 EDLSKLKTSLAS
+50 EDLSKLKTSLAT
-62 KENYESQGIERLAI
+62 KESYESQGIERLAI

-84 QKNEKGLTV
+84 QKNEKGQTI
-93 LKLKSSQPVPDP
+93 LKLKSTQPVPDP

-143 VDKTDPLPINEKK
+143 IDKAEPLPMNDKK
-156 EVKESTDK
+156 EVKESVDK

-171 EIKNNLK
+171 ENKNNLK
-178 TLEKNKPA
+178 PLEKNKPA
-186 DPSSKSIT
+186 DLSSKSIT

-265 IQSTQWNKYS
+265 IQSSQWNKYS

-283 NNPKVSSPT
+283 NSPKVISTTPE
-292 SDVPPTPATVVQNPQ
+292 VPLTPATIIQNQ
-307 ALPAPPAP
+307 PASSAP
-315 RIKLTGDTLP
+315 RIKLTGDTLT

-332 IIQKEIN
+332 IVQKEIN
-339 QNNDDRTALEKN
+339 QINDDKTALEKN
-351 IKVAEQKIALLEK
+351 IKDAEQKIILLEK

-372 LTVSNQA
+372 LTISNQA

-384 EKSKQVNQIKE
+384 EKSKQVNQTKDS
-395 LTPKAPI
+395 TTKAPI

-410 SLISQG
+410 SLISQAS
-416 NEVDVNKNDTI
+416 EADANKNDI
-427 PPADISFK
+427 AVPADTSFK
-435 SSISDSPIE
+435 SSISDSPSE
-444 EKANTQLASD
+444 EKANAQLASD

-470 GVLFAILVMLF
+470 GVLLAILIMLF
-481 FIKNKRQKE
+481 VIKIKRQKE
-490 QKELIDSMD
+490 QKELIDSMSID
-499 NKEEKFYTK
+499 KDKLYSEI
-508 AAGNLLSP
+508 AGSEAQP
-516 IKEVPPTKEVAPNKE
+516 IKEQS
-531 VPPIKEVPTI
+531 TI
-541 KEEKSIGDIDLSDIE
+541 EDNDLSGTTS
-556 INLSDKN
+556 NLSDKDQ
-563 KKPNHFD
+563 KPTHFD

>member
-1 MSQKFKKL
+1 MSQKIKNL
-9 FLLYVFLAPLIAN
+9 FLFCLLLLPLVGN

-50 EDLSKLKTSLAS
+50 EDISKLKTSLAT
-62 KENYESQGIERLAI
+62 KESYESQGIERLAI

-84 QKNEKGLTV
+84 QKNEKGQTI
-93 LKLKSSQPVPDP
+93 LKLKSTQPVPDP

-143 VDKTDPLPINEKK
+143 IDKAEPLPMNDKK
-156 EVKESTDK
+156 EVKESVDK

-171 EIKNNLK
+171 ENKNNLK
-178 TLEKNKPA
+178 PLEKNKPA
-186 DPSSKSIT
+186 DLSSKSIT

-265 IQSTQWNKYS
+265 IQSSQWNKYS

-283 NNPKVSSPT
+283 NSPKVISTAPE
-292 SDVPPTPATVVQNPQ
+292 VPLTPATIIQNQ
-307 ALPAPPAP
+307 PASSAP
-315 RIKLTGDTLP
+315 RIKLTGDTLT

-339 QNNDDRTALEKN
+339 QINDDKTALEKN
-351 IKVAEQKIALLEK
+351 IKDAEQKIILLEK

-372 LTVSNQA
+372 LTISNQA

-384 EKSKQVNQIKE
+384 EKSKQVNQTKDS
-395 LTPKAPI
+395 TTKAPI

-410 SLISQG
+410 SLISQAS
-416 NEVDVNKNDTI
+416 EADANKNDI
-427 PPADISFK
+427 AVPADTSFK
-435 SSISDSPIE
+435 SSISDSPSE
-444 EKANTQLASD
+444 EKANAQLASD

-470 GVLFAILVMLF
+470 GVLLAILIMLF
-481 FIKNKRQKE
+481 VIKIKRQKE
-490 QKELIDSMD
+490 QKELIDSMSID
-499 NKEEKFYTK
+499 KDKLYSEI
-508 AAGNLLSP
+508 AGS
-516 IKEVPPTKEVAPNKE
+516 EA
-531 VPPIKEVPTI
+531 PPIKEQSTI
-541 KEEKSIGDIDLSDIE
+541 EDIDLSGTTT
-556 INLSDKN
+556 NLSDKDQ
-563 KKPNHFD
+563 KPTHFD

>member
-1 MSQKFKKL
+1 MSQKIKNL
-9 FLLYVFLAPLIAN
+9 FLFCLLLLPLVGN

-50 EDLSKLKTSLAS
+50 EDLSKLKTSLAT
-62 KENYESQGIERLAI
+62 KESYESQGIERLAI

-84 QKNEKGLTV
+84 QKNEKGQTI
-93 LKLKSSQPVPDP
+93 LKLKSTQPVPDP

-143 VDKTDPLPINEKK
+143 IDKAEPLPMNDKK
-156 EVKESTDK
+156 EVKESVDK

-171 EIKNNLK
+171 ENKNNLK
-178 TLEKNKPA
+178 PLEKNKPA
-186 DPSSKSIT
+186 DLSSKSIT

-265 IQSTQWNKYS
+265 IQSSQWNKYS

-283 NNPKVSSPT
+283 NSPKVISTTPE
-292 SDVPPTPATVVQNPQ
+292 VPLTPATIIQNQQ
-307 ALPAPPAP
+307 ASSAP
-315 RIKLTGDTLP
+315 RIKLTGDTLT

-332 IIQKEIN
+332 IIQKELN
-339 QNNDDRTALEKN
+339 QINDDKTALEKN
-351 IKVAEQKIALLEK
+351 IKDAEQKIILLEK

-372 LTVSNQA
+372 LTISNQA

-384 EKSKQVNQIKE
+384 EKSKQVNQTKDS
-395 LTPKAPI
+395 TTKAPI

-410 SLISQG
+410 SLISQAS
-416 NEVDVNKNDTI
+416 EADANKNDI
-427 PPADISFK
+427 AVPADTSFK
-435 SSISDSPIE
+435 SSISDSPSE
-444 EKANTQLASD
+444 EKANAQLASD

-470 GVLFAILVMLF
+470 GVLLAILIMLF
-481 FIKNKRQKE
+481 VIKIKRQKE
-490 QKELIDSMD
+490 QKELIDSMSID
-499 NKEEKFYTK
+499 KDKLYSEI
-508 AAGNLLSP
+508 AGS
-516 IKEVPPTKEVAPNKE
+516 EA
-531 VPPIKEVPTI
+531 PPIKEQSTI
-541 KEEKSIGDIDLSDIE
+541 EDIDLSGTTS
-556 INLSDKN
+556 NLSDKDQ
-563 KKPNHFD
+563 KPTHFD

>member
-1 MSQKFKKL
+1 MSQKIKNL
-9 FLLYVFLAPLIAN
+9 FLFCLLLLPLVGN

-50 EDLSKLKTSLAS
+50 EDLSKLKTSLAT
-62 KENYESQGIERLAI
+62 KESYESQGIERLAI

-84 QKNEKGLTV
+84 QKNEKGQTI
-93 LKLKSSQPVPDP
+93 LKLKSTQPVPDP

-143 VDKTDPLPINEKK
+143 IDKAEPLPMNDKK
-156 EVKESTDK
+156 EVKESVDK

-171 EIKNNLK
+171 ENKNNLK
-178 TLEKNKPA
+178 PLEKNKPA
-186 DPSSKSIT
+186 DLSSKSIT

-265 IQSTQWNKYS
+265 IQSSQWNKYS

-283 NNPKVSSPT
+283 NNPKVISTTPE
-292 SDVPPTPATVVQNPQ
+292 VPLTPATIIQNQ
-307 ALPAPPAP
+307 PASSAP
-315 RIKLTGDTLP
+315 RIKLTGDTLT

-339 QNNDDRTALEKN
+339 QINDDKTALEKN
-351 IKVAEQKIALLEK
+351 IKDAEQKIILLEK

-372 LTVSNQA
+372 LTISNQA

-384 EKSKQVNQIKE
+384 EKSKQVNQTKDS
-395 LTPKAPI
+395 TTKAPI

-410 SLISQG
+410 SLISQAS
-416 NEVDVNKNDTI
+416 EADANKNDI
-427 PPADISFK
+427 AVPADTSFK
-435 SSISDSPIE
+435 SSISDSPSE
-444 EKANTQLASD
+444 EKANAQLASD

-470 GVLFAILVMLF
+470 GVLLAILIMLF
-481 FIKNKRQKE
+481 VIKIKRQKE
-490 QKELIDSMD
+490 QKELIDSMSID
-499 NKEEKFYTK
+499 KDKLYSEI
-508 AAGNLLSP
+508 AGS
-516 IKEVPPTKEVAPNKE
+516 EA
-531 VPPIKEVPTI
+531 PPIKEQSTI
-541 KEEKSIGDIDLSDIE
+541 EDIDLSGTT
-556 INLSDKN
+556 INLSDKDQ
-563 KKPNHFD
+563 KPTHFD

>member
-1 MSQKFKKL
+1 MSQKIKNL
-9 FLLYVFLAPLIAN
+9 FLFCLLLLPLVGN

-50 EDLSKLKTSLAS
+50 EDLSKLKTSLAT
-62 KENYESQGIERLAI
+62 KESYESQGIERLAI

-84 QKNEKGLTV
+84 QKNEKGQTI
-93 LKLKSSQPVPDP
+93 LKLKSTQPVPDP

-143 VDKTDPLPINEKK
+143 IDKAEPLPMNDKK
-156 EVKESTDK
+156 EVKESVDK

-171 EIKNNLK
+171 ENKNNLK
-178 TLEKNKPA
+178 PLEKNKPA
-186 DPSSKSIT
+186 DLSSKSIT

-206 ENKIPGITTE
+206 ENKISGITTE

-265 IQSTQWNKYS
+265 IQSSQWNKYS

-283 NNPKVSSPT
+283 NSPKVISTTPE
-292 SDVPPTPATVVQNPQ
+292 VPLTPATIIQNQ
-307 ALPAPPAP
+307 PASSAP
-315 RIKLTGDTLP
+315 RIKLTGDTLT

-339 QNNDDRTALEKN
+339 QINDDKTALEKN
-351 IKVAEQKIALLEK
+351 IKDAEQKIILLEK

-372 LTVSNQA
+372 LTISNQA

-384 EKSKQVNQIKE
+384 EKSKQVNQTKDS
-395 LTPKAPI
+395 TTKAPI

-410 SLISQG
+410 SLISQTS
-416 NEVDVNKNDTI
+416 EADANKNDI
-427 PPADISFK
+427 AVPADTSFK
-435 SSISDSPIE
+435 SSISDSPSE
-444 EKANTQLASD
+444 EKANAQLASD

-470 GVLFAILVMLF
+470 GVLLAILIMLF
-481 FIKNKRQKE
+481 VIKIKRQKE
-490 QKELIDSMD
+490 QKELIDSMSID
-499 NKEEKFYTK
+499 KDKLYSEI
-508 AAGNLLSP
+508 AGS
-516 IKEVPPTKEVAPNKE
+516 EA
-531 VPPIKEVPTI
+531 PPIKEQSTI
-541 KEEKSIGDIDLSDIE
+541 EDIDLSGTTS
-556 INLSDKN
+556 NLSDKDQ
-563 KKPNHFD
+563 KPTHFD

>member
-1 MSQKFKKL
+1 MSQKIKKL
-9 FLLYVFLAPLIAN
+9 FLLCVLLAPLIAN

-76 HNNISVEL
+76 HNTISVEL
-84 QKNEKGLTV
+84 QKNEKGQTI
-93 LKLKSSQPVPDP
+93 LKLKSTQPVPDP

-143 VDKTDPLPINEKK
+143 IDKAEPLPMNDKK
-156 EVKESTDK
+156 EVKESVDK

-171 EIKNNLK
+171 ENKNNLK
-178 TLEKNKPA
+178 PLEKNKPA
-186 DPSSKSIT
+186 DLSSKSIT

-265 IQSTQWNKYS
+265 IQSLQWNKYS

-283 NNPKVSSPT
+283 NSPKIISTTPE
-292 SDVPPTPATVVQNPQ
+292 VPLTPATIIQNQ
-307 ALPAPPAP
+307 PASSAP
-315 RIKLTGDTLP
+315 RIKLTGDTLTD
-325 NNKNSKE
+325 NKNSKE

-339 QNNDDRTALEKN
+339 QINDDKTALEKN
-351 IKVAEQKIALLEK
+351 IKDAEQKIILLEK

-372 LTVSNQA
+372 LTISNQA

-384 EKSKQVNQIKE
+384 EKSKQVNQTKDS
-395 LTPKAPI
+395 TTKAPI

-410 SLISQG
+410 SLISQAS
-416 NEVDVNKNDTI
+416 EADANKNDI
-427 PPADISFK
+427 AVPADTSFK
-435 SSISDSPIE
+435 SSISDSPSE
-444 EKANTQLASD
+444 EKANAQLASD

-470 GVLFAILVMLF
+470 GVLLAILIMLF
-481 FIKNKRQKE
+481 VIKIKRQKE
-490 QKELIDSMD
+490 QKELIDSMSID
-499 NKEEKFYTK
+499 KDKLYSEI
-508 AAGNLLSP
+508 AGS
-516 IKEVPPTKEVAPNKE
+516 EA
-531 VPPIKEVPTI
+531 PPIKEQSTI
-541 KEEKSIGDIDLSDIE
+541 EDIDLSGTTS
-556 INLSDKN
+556 NLSDKDQ
-563 KKPNHFD
+563 KPTHFD

>member
-143 VDKTDPLPINEKK
+143 VDKTDPLPTNDRK
-156 EVKESTDK
+156 EQKESTDK

-186 DPSSKSIT
+186 EQSSKSIT

-246 PTKDDFM
+246 PSKDDFM
-253 NLTHAKAMAEIK
+253 DLTHAKAMAEIK
-265 IQSTQWNKYS
+265 IQSSQWNKYS

-292 SDVPPTPATVVQNPQ
+292 SDLPLTPATIVQNP
-307 ALPAPPAP
+307 PASPAP

-325 NNKNSKE
+325 NNKNSNE

-339 QNNDDRTALEKN
+339 QNNDDKTALEKN

-384 EKSKQVNQIKE
+384 EKAKQVNQNKD
-395 LTPKAPI
+395 LTPKVPV

-416 NEVDVNKNDTI
+416 NEVDVNKNDTTS
-427 PPADISFK
+427 PADTSFK

-444 EKANTQLASD
+444 EKANAQLASD

-470 GVLFAILVMLF
+470 GVLFAILIMLF
-481 FIKNKRQKE
+481 VIKTKRQKE
-490 QKELIDSMD
+490 QKELIDSISTD
-499 NKEEKFYTK
+499 KEKPYSEVYSAK
-508 AAGNLLSP
+508 ASP
-516 IKEVPPTKEVAPNKE
+516 AIEEE
-531 VPPIKEVPTI
+531 TI
-541 KEEKSIGDIDLSDIE
+541 KDINLSDTT
-556 INLSDKN
+556 INLSDKDQ
-563 KKPNHFD
+563 KPTHFD

>member
-1 MSQKFKKL
+1 MSQKIKNL
-9 FLLYVFLAPLIAN
+9 FLFCLLLLPLVGN

-50 EDLSKLKTSLAS
+50 EDLSKLKTSLAT
-62 KENYESQGIERLAI
+62 KESYESQGIERLAI

-84 QKNEKGLTV
+84 QKNEKGQTI
-93 LKLKSSQPVPDP
+93 LKLKSTQPVPDP

-143 VDKTDPLPINEKK
+143 IDKAEPLPMNDKK
-156 EVKESTDK
+156 EVKESVDK

-171 EIKNNLK
+171 ENKNNLK
-178 TLEKNKPA
+178 PLEKNKPA
-186 DPSSKSIT
+186 DLSSKSIT

-265 IQSTQWNKYS
+265 IQSSQWNKYS

-283 NNPKVSSPT
+283 NSPKIISTTPE
-292 SDVPPTPATVVQNPQ
+292 VPLTPATIIQNQ
-307 ALPAPPAP
+307 PASSAP
-315 RIKLTGDTLP
+315 RIKLTGDTLT

-339 QNNDDRTALEKN
+339 QINDDKTALEKN
-351 IKVAEQKIALLEK
+351 IKDAEQKIILLEK

-372 LTVSNQA
+372 LTISNQA

-384 EKSKQVNQIKE
+384 EKSKQVNQTKDS
-395 LTPKAPI
+395 TTKAPI

-410 SLISQG
+410 SLISQAS
-416 NEVDVNKNDTI
+416 EADANKNDI
-427 PPADISFK
+427 AVPADTSFK
-435 SSISDSPIE
+435 SSISDSPSE
-444 EKANTQLASD
+444 EKANAQLASD

-470 GVLFAILVMLF
+470 GVLLAILIMLF
-481 FIKNKRQKE
+481 VIKIKRQKE
-490 QKELIDSMD
+490 QKELIDSMSVD
-499 NKEEKFYTK
+499 KDKLYSEI
-508 AAGNLLSP
+508 AGS
-516 IKEVPPTKEVAPNKE
+516 EA
-531 VPPIKEVPTI
+531 PPIKEQSTI
-541 KEEKSIGDIDLSDIE
+541 EDIDLSGTTS
-556 INLSDKN
+556 NLSDKDQ
-563 KKPNHFD
+563 KPTHFD

>member
-1 MSQKFKKL
+1 MSQKIKNL
-9 FLLYVFLAPLIAN
+9 FLFCLLLLPLVGN

-50 EDLSKLKTSLAS
+50 EDLSKLKTSLAT
-62 KENYESQGIERLAI
+62 KESYESQGIERLAI

-84 QKNEKGLTV
+84 QKNEKGQTI
-93 LKLKSSQPVPDP
+93 LKLKSTQPVPDP

-143 VDKTDPLPINEKK
+143 IDKAEPLPMNDKK
-156 EVKESTDK
+156 EVKESVDK

-171 EIKNNLK
+171 ENKNNLK
-178 TLEKNKPA
+178 PLEKNKPA
-186 DPSSKSIT
+186 DLSSKSIT

-265 IQSTQWNKYS
+265 IQSSQWNKYS

-283 NNPKVSSPT
+283 NSPKVISTTPE
-292 SDVPPTPATVVQNPQ
+292 VPLTPATIIQNQ
-307 ALPAPPAP
+307 PASSAP
-315 RIKLTGDTLP
+315 RIKLTGDTLT

-332 IIQKEIN
+332 IVQKEIN
-339 QNNDDRTALEKN
+339 QINDDKTALEKN
-351 IKVAEQKIALLEK
+351 IKDAEQKIILLEK

-372 LTVSNQA
+372 LTISNQA

-384 EKSKQVNQIKE
+384 EKSKQVNQTKD
-395 LTPKAPI
+395 LATKAPI

-410 SLISQG
+410 SLISQPS
-416 NEVDVNKNDTI
+416 EADANKNDI
-427 PPADISFK
+427 AVPADTSFK
-435 SSISDSPIE
+435 SSISDSPSE
-444 EKANTQLASD
+444 EKANAQLASD

-470 GVLFAILVMLF
+470 GVLLAILIMLF
-481 FIKNKRQKE
+481 VIKIKRQKE
-490 QKELIDSMD
+490 QKELIDSMSVD
-499 NKEEKFYTK
+499 KDKLYSEI
-508 AAGNLLSP
+508 AGS
-516 IKEVPPTKEVAPNKE
+516 EA
-531 VPPIKEVPTI
+531 PPIKEQSTI
-541 KEEKSIGDIDLSDIE
+541 EDIDLSGTTS
-556 INLSDKN
+556 NLSDKDQ
-563 KKPNHFD
+563 KPTHFD

>member
-1 MSQKFKKL
+1 MSQKIKNL
-9 FLLYVFLAPLIAN
+9 FLFCLLLLPLVGN

-50 EDLSKLKTSLAS
+50 EDLSKLKTSLAT
-62 KENYESQGIERLAI
+62 KESYESQGIERLAI

-84 QKNEKGLTV
+84 QKNEKGQTI
-93 LKLKSSQPVPDP
+93 LKLKSTQPVPDP

-143 VDKTDPLPINEKK
+143 IDKAEPLPMNDKK
-156 EVKESTDK
+156 EVKESVDK

-171 EIKNNLK
+171 ENKNNLK
-178 TLEKNKPA
+178 PLEKPKPA
-186 DPSSKSIT
+186 DLSSKSIT

-265 IQSTQWNKYS
+265 IQSSQWSKYS

-283 NNPKVSSPT
+283 NSPKVISTTPEVPLTPETIIQNQPASS
-292 SDVPPTPATVVQNPQ
+292 
-307 ALPAPPAP
+307 AP
-315 RIKLTGDTLP
+315 RIKLTGDTLT

-339 QNNDDRTALEKN
+339 QINDDKTALEKN
-351 IKVAEQKIALLEK
+351 IKDAEQKIILLEK

-372 LTVSNQA
+372 LTISNQA

-384 EKSKQVNQIKE
+384 EKSKQVNQTKDS
-395 LTPKAPI
+395 TTKAPI

-410 SLISQG
+410 SLISQAS
-416 NEVDVNKNDTI
+416 EADANKNDI
-427 PPADISFK
+427 AVPADTSFK
-435 SSISDSPIE
+435 SSISDSPSE
-444 EKANTQLASD
+444 EKANAQLASD

-470 GVLFAILVMLF
+470 GVLLAILIMLF
-481 FIKNKRQKE
+481 VIKIKRQKE
-490 QKELIDSMD
+490 QKELIDSMSID
-499 NKEEKFYTK
+499 KDKLYSEI
-508 AAGNLLSP
+508 AGS
-516 IKEVPPTKEVAPNKE
+516 EA
-531 VPPIKEVPTI
+531 PPIKEQSTI
-541 KEEKSIGDIDLSDIE
+541 EDIDLSGTTS
-556 INLSDKN
+556 NLSDKDQ
-563 KKPNHFD
+563 KPTHFD